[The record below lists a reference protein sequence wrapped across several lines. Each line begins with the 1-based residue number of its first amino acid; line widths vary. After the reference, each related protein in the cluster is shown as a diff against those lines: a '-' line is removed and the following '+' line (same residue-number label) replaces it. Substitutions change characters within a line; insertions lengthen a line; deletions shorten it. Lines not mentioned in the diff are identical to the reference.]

1 MKLIIATP
9 SPFARKARVVLREK
23 NFAFEEIIDV
33 PWNKDTLT
41 KDFNPLGKI
50 PILLQ
55 EDSEPLYD
63 STVIVQYLENLK
75 QCPRMFPLDAK
86 DHIQARL
93 IEATS
98 DGVCDAVVL
107 IYLEHSRSENLRSH
121 AWIKRQEK
129 KIYKG
134 IEYLSDNLG
143 NKKYFLGSDFTIAEV
158 STISCLEYLDLRFP
172 KFDWRTKHP
181 NLENYWKIHKDR
193 KSFFETKPSAQII
206 EPLDN

>member
-9 SPFARKARVVLREK
+9 SPFARKVRVVLREK

-55 EDSEPLYD
+55 EDAEPLYD

-75 QCPRMFPLDAK
+75 QSPRMFPLDAK

>member
-9 SPFARKARVVLREK
+9 SPFARKVRVVLREK

-55 EDSEPLYD
+55 EDAEPLYD

-181 NLENYWKIHKDR
+181 NLENYWQIHKDR
-193 KSFFETKPSAQII
+193 KSFLETKPSAQII

>member
-55 EDSEPLYD
+55 EDAEPLYD

-75 QCPRMFPLDAK
+75 QSPRMFPLDAK

-107 IYLEHSRSENLRSH
+107 IYLEHSRSENLRSS

-181 NLENYWKIHKDR
+181 NLENYWQIHKDR
-193 KSFFETKPSAQII
+193 KSFLETKPSAQII

>member
-55 EDSEPLYD
+55 EDAEPLYD

-75 QCPRMFPLDAK
+75 QSPRMFPSGAK

-107 IYLEHSRSENLRSH
+107 IYLEHSRSKNLQSN
-121 AWIKRQEK
+121 AWINRQEK

-143 NKKYFLGSDFTIAEV
+143 NKKYFLGNNFTIAEV

-172 KFDWRTKHP
+172 KFDWRTKHS
-181 NLENYWKIHKDR
+181 NLENYWQIHKDR
-193 KSFFETKPSAQII
+193 KSFLETKPSAQII
-206 EPLDN
+206 EPLDS

>member
-9 SPFARKARVVLREK
+9 SPFARKVRVVLREK

-134 IEYLSDNLG
+134 IEYLSDNLR

>member
-9 SPFARKARVVLREK
+9 SPFARKVRVVLREK

-55 EDSEPLYD
+55 EDAEPLYD

-75 QCPRMFPLDAK
+75 QSPRMFPLDAK

-181 NLENYWKIHKDR
+181 NLENYWQIHKDR
-193 KSFFETKPSAQII
+193 KSFLETKPSAQII

>member
-1 MKLIIATP
+1 
-9 SPFARKARVVLREK
+9 
-23 NFAFEEIIDV
+23 
-33 PWNKDTLT
+33 
-41 KDFNPLGKI
+41 
-50 PILLQ
+50 
-55 EDSEPLYD
+55 
-63 STVIVQYLENLK
+63 
-75 QCPRMFPLDAK
+75 MFPSDAK
-86 DHIQARL
+86 SHIQARL

-107 IYLEHSRSENLRSH
+107 IYLEHSRSENLRSS

>member
-9 SPFARKARVVLREK
+9 SPFARKVRVVLREK

-55 EDSEPLYD
+55 EDAEPLYD

-75 QCPRMFPLDAK
+75 QSPRMFPLDAK

-107 IYLEHSRSENLRSH
+107 IYLEHSRSINLRSN

-181 NLENYWKIHKDR
+181 NLENYWQIHKDR
-193 KSFFETKPSAQII
+193 KSFLETKPSAQII

>member
-9 SPFARKARVVLREK
+9 SPFARKVRVVLREK

-55 EDSEPLYD
+55 EDAEPLYD

-129 KIYKG
+129 KIFKG

-181 NLENYWKIHKDR
+181 NLENYWQIHKDR
-193 KSFFETKPSAQII
+193 KSFLETKPSAQII

>member
-55 EDSEPLYD
+55 EDAEPLYD

-75 QCPRMFPLDAK
+75 QSPRMFPSDAK

-107 IYLEHSRSENLRSH
+107 IYLEQSRSENLRSS

-181 NLENYWKIHKDR
+181 NLENYWQIHKDR
-193 KSFFETKPSAQII
+193 KSFLETKPSAQII

>member
-55 EDSEPLYD
+55 EDAEPLYD

-75 QCPRMFPLDAK
+75 QSPRMFPLDAK

-181 NLENYWKIHKDR
+181 NLENYWQIHKDR
-193 KSFFETKPSAQII
+193 KSFLETKPSAQII